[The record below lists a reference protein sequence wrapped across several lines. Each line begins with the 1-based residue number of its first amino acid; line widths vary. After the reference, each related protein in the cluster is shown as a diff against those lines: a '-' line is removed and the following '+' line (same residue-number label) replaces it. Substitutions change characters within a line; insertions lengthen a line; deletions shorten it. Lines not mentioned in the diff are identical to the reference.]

1 MSMFEDIPVDVGV
14 VYEGERI
21 RRKQMYVELGGP
33 KMEAKFEVV
42 KSRNMDEIEDEKITV
57 IGPDLKDFETGSSH
71 PFGIWID
78 VAGKEVEEELEG
90 VIERRIHE
98 FCNFIE
104 GFMHLNQRYDI
115 WLRLGT
121 KSFKKGLN
129 SFRLIGKVL
138 LRLFKTDLPFIE
150 KIQITFYT
158 DPEKV
163 KEIREKAIEIYE
175 ARDAKARGLKD
186 EDVEEFYGCNLC
198 QSFAPTHSCIITPQR
213 YANCGAISWFDGRA
227 AARVDPKGPIFK
239 MERGECI
246 DAFKGEWSGANKSIK
261 ENTMGEI
268 TRVQLYTS
276 QHKPEQ
282 DLFPHTSC
290 GCFEAIAFYIPEVD
304 GMGIVDRSFA
314 ERTVNGLPF
323 STMADATAGG
333 RQVDGF
339 HGLSI
344 EYLRS
349 PKFLQVDGGWNRIVW
364 LPASVKERVKDFIPK
379 DLVDKIATEQD
390 VNTIDGLK
398 VFLERTNHPIVER
411 WAALPAEVAPEV
423 EKAEV
428 VPEMERVEA
437 AMAPVEIPVS
447 GTAISAGGFQITI
460 RGAPVSAGGFQIIL
474 KDAKIYAKK
483 VIIRRME
490 K

>member
-1 MSMFEDIPVDVGV
+1 MSMFKDIPVDVGV

-21 RRKQMYVELGGP
+21 RRKQMHVELGGP
-33 KMEAKFEVV
+33 KVEAKFEVV
-42 KSRNMDEIEDEKITV
+42 KSRSMDEIEDEKITV
-57 IGPDLKDFETGSSH
+57 IGPDLKDFETGSRH

-98 FCNFIE
+98 FCNYIE

-121 KSFKKGLN
+121 KSFERGLN
-129 SFRLIGKVL
+129 SFKLIGKVL
-138 LRLFKTDLPFIE
+138 LRLFKSDLPFIE
-150 KIQITFYT
+150 KIQITFFT
-158 DPEKV
+158 DLEKI
-163 KEIREKAIEIYE
+163 KEMRKKAMEIYE

-186 EDVEEFYGCNLC
+186 EDVKEFYGCNLC

-239 MERGECI
+239 IEQGECI
-246 DAFKGEWSGANKSIK
+246 DAFKGEWSGANKSLK

-282 DLFPHTSC
+282 DLYPHTSC

-304 GMGIVDRSFA
+304 GMGIVDRGFT

-344 EYLRS
+344 EYMRS

-364 LPASVKERVKDFIPK
+364 MPAKVKERVKDFIQK
-379 DLVDKIATEQD
+379 DVVDKIATEND
-390 VNTIDGLK
+390 VNTIDELK
-398 VFLERTNHPIVER
+398 SFLERTEHPVVER
-411 WAALPAEVAPEV
+411 WKVIPVEAVAAEM

-428 VPEMERVEA
+428 ATTPA
-437 AMAPVEIPVS
+437 EIPVP

-460 RGAPVSAGGFQIIL
+460 RGAPISAGGYQIIL

-483 VIIRRME
+483 VIIRRTE